1 MEKNNTIQL
10 LLLNESENEAIEIT
24 NLLRNEGC
32 ILRPVIVS
40 DIEAY
45 TRELATK
52 TYDIILAAPRINAD
66 EVSKA
71 LTIKEN
77 SLSDAS
83 LIIIGDVSPEET
95 AEFMLQGA
103 NAVIPDEPEAIIS
116 LTVKREFNSLNA
128 LRSQSILSKQLED
141 SEKRCQQL
149 INSSRDAIAY
159 VHEGMHILSNGPYY
173 KIFGYQSQEDIEA
186 TPIMDLVSAE
196 DSSLLKDFLRQYS
209 QKTVQYD
216 DFENNTLKINGL
228 KEDGSKFQMT
238 MEFLPASMAG
248 EECTQIIIRN
258 DALSQ
263 KAQEKLEAKLAAMNN
278 HDQET
283 GLYNRRYFLGYLEES
298 IELAMN
304 EGIETGLLYISLDHF
319 DKIREKLGVIA
330 SDQVI
335 IDIANL
341 LKNILS
347 PEILLAHF
355 EAHLFTII
363 LNSSDEQQ
371 TIELAEKILKAVEEH
386 IAKARDKS
394 ISTTCSIG
402 INMITNISSNAQA
415 TLSRAQ
421 LACHTAIDLGGNQ
434 YHLYVPDANE
444 MDDKELSLRWQ
455 KTIGEAI
462 KHHHL
467 YQVYQPVINLQAENT
482 EDYEVLIRLKNEQ
495 DDTIYPREFLPYIQ
509 SSEQILNLD
518 RWVIAESLSVLAKHI
533 AAGQNYRF
541 FIKLS
546 TPSISDPR
554 LIPWIQHNLQRYK
567 LPAETVI
574 FQYTAHQATENLKP
588 LQLINQQL
596 LQLGCLLSIEH
607 FGKEY
612 NAFALLKHLDVQFLK
627 LDMSLTKDISANTE
641 QIEKLKF
648 ICQQASERHV
658 KTIVAYVEEAGSLS
672 AIWQSGAHYIQGDF
686 LQEARRKLDFDFSS
700 FI

>member
-32 ILRPVIVS
+32 ILSPVIVS

-83 LIIIGDVSPEET
+83 LIIIGEVSPEQT

-186 TPIMDLVSAE
+186 MPIMDLVAAE

-209 QKTVQYD
+209 PKAVQYD
-216 DFENNTLKINGL
+216 DFQNNTLKINGL
-228 KEDGSKFQMT
+228 KEDGSTFQMT

-298 IELAMN
+298 IELAIN

-319 DKIREKLGVIA
+319 DKIREKIGVIA

-371 TIELAEKILKAVEEH
+371 TIELAEKILRAVEEH
-386 IAKARDKS
+386 IANARDKS

-402 INMITNISSNAQA
+402 INMITNLGSNAQT

-421 LACHTAIDLGGNQ
+421 LACHTAIDQGGNQ

-462 KHHHL
+462 KHKHL
-467 YQVYQPVINLQAENT
+467 YQVYQPVINLQGENT
-482 EDYEVLIRLKNEQ
+482 EDYEVFIRLKNEQ

-518 RWVIAESLSVLAKHI
+518 RWVIAESLSVLAKHL

-546 TPSISDPR
+546 TSSISDPR

-567 LPAETVI
+567 LPAEAVI

-596 LQLGCLLSIEH
+596 QQLGCLLSIEH

-648 ICQQASERHV
+648 ICQQASKRNV

-686 LQEARRKLDFDFSS
+686 LQEASRKLDFDFSS